1 MAKDQYV
8 YAVARIHSKELSL
21 LSGSVIEQL
30 LGAKGYDECLQLL
43 REKNWGDSDVGDAG
57 GHPGGGTG
65 ENLGSSSASW

>member
-8 YAVARIHSKELSL
+8 YAVARIRSKELSL

-30 LGAKGYDECLQLL
+30 LGAKGYDRVPSASPGKELGRQ
-43 REKNWGDSDVGDAG
+43 RRRGRR
-57 GHPGGGTG
+57 GHPGGGAG